1 MAITDGLRSVTA
13 DCPWPAPAVR
23 PGSTW
28 SGALCITRAVA
39 AAVPE
44 ARQFAR
50 NVARRWVLPEDPT
63 ATLSLVVSELVTN
76 AVLHSGSEDVTTL
89 IVFDG
94 LDVTV
99 EVTDSGQW
107 LERGSHR
114 RVAQDEHA
122 VFGRGLDLVRAC
134 TSWCTIA
141 SSGAGTRVVARLT
154 VAEP

>member
-1 MAITDGLRSVTA
+1 M
-13 DCPWPAPAVR
+13 
-23 PGSTW
+23 
-28 SGALCITRAVA
+28 A